1 VKLVKYNNVL
11 ETIGNTPHVRINR
24 LFGKNHE
31 VWLKLERQNPGGSIK
46 DRIGLAMIED
56 AERRGVLTTDTVIV
70 EPTSGNTGIGLALGA
85 AVKGYRIILV
95 MPDSMSVERRRILA
109 ALGAELVLT
118 PREKG
123 ISLSIE
129 RAGEIAAQQKKAWIP
144 QQFENPANLE
154 VHRRTT
160 AQEILADFP
169 EGIDYFITSYGTGGH
184 ITAVSE
190 VLKKKFSKMKTFCV
204 EPEKSTVASGG
215 THSPHKLQGIAP
227 GFVPRIM
234 NRDLIDGYIQVS
246 EDEGFDFA
254 RRAMKE
260 EGIFVGPSS
269 GGTLAGVNK
278 KLAELPKGSRV
289 LAVSYDTGE
298 RYLSIEGLF
307 PAGQT

>member
-1 VKLVKYNNVL
+1 MKYNNIL

-24 LFGKNHE
+24 LFGKDHE

-56 AERRGVLTTDTVIV
+56 AERRGVLTRDTVIV
-70 EPTSGNTGIGLALGA
+70 EPTSGNTGIGLALAA

-123 ISLSIE
+123 IMLSIE
-129 RAGEIAAQQKKAWIP
+129 RAKEIAAEQKKAWIP

-160 AQEILADFP
+160 AQEILTDFP
-169 EGIDYFITSYGTGGH
+169 EGIDYLITSYGTGGH
-184 ITAVSE
+184 ITAVTE
-190 VLKKKFSKMKTFCV
+190 VLKQKFPKMKTFCV

-215 THSPHKLQGIAP
+215 THSPHKLQGIGP
-227 GFVPRIM
+227 GFVPKIM
-234 NRDLIDGYIQVS
+234 NRELIDGYIQVS

-254 RRAMKE
+254 RRAAKE
-260 EGIFVGPSS
+260 EGIFIGPSS
-269 GGTLAGVNK
+269 GATLAGVHK
-278 KLAELPKGSRV
+278 KLGELPKGSRV
-289 LAVSYDTGE
+289 MTISYDTGE

-307 PAGQT
+307 PAGQA

>member
-1 VKLVKYNNVL
+1 MKYNNIL

-56 AERRGVLTTDTVIV
+56 AERRGVLTKDTVIV
-70 EPTSGNTGIGLALGA
+70 EPTSGNTGIGLALVA
-85 AVKGYRIILV
+85 AVKGYKIILV

-109 ALGAELVLT
+109 ALGAELELT

-123 ISLSIE
+123 IMGSIA
-129 RAGEIAAQQKKAWIP
+129 RAKEIAAGHTKSWIP

-160 AQEILADFP
+160 AQEVLADFP
-169 EGIDYFITSYGTGGH
+169 EGIDFLITSYGTGGH
-184 ITAVSE
+184 ITSVSE
-190 VLKKKFSKMKTFCV
+190 VVKKKFPKMKTFCV

-215 THSPHKLQGIAP
+215 THSPHKLQGIGP
-227 GFVPRIM
+227 GFVPAIM

-246 EDEGFDFA
+246 EDEGFEFA
-254 RRAMKE
+254 RRVARE

-269 GGTLAGVNK
+269 GGVLAGVNK
-278 KLAELPKGSRV
+278 KLAELPKGSRI
-289 LAVSYDTGE
+289 LAFNFDTGE

-307 PAGQT
+307 PSGQT